1 MPHDCY
7 TTIRFV
13 WYAVYVYFDQ
23 PTTIIIVIVKRKEKK
38 KDRKE
43 TIGEFGVNVGKES
56 EGSDCNHLSTSKK
69 INGTSS
75 HDIIIM

>member
-13 WYAVYVYFDQ
+13 RYAVYVYFDQ
-23 PTTIIIVIVKRKEKK
+23 PTTVIIVIVKRKEKT

-43 TIGEFGVNVGKES
+43 TMGEFGVNVEKKVKEA
-56 EGSDCNHLSTSKK
+56 TVIAYQRRKR
-69 INGTSS
+69 
-75 HDIIIM
+75 

>member
-13 WYAVYVYFDQ
+13 RYAVYVYFDQ
-23 PTTIIIVIVKRKEKK
+23 PTTVIIVIVKRKEKE
-38 KDRKE
+38 KDRKRNYGRIWRE
-43 TIGEFGVNVGKES
+43 RGKES

-69 INGTSS
+69 INGASS

>member
-13 WYAVYVYFDQ
+13 RYAVYVYFDQ
-23 PTTIIIVIVKRKEKK
+23 PTTVIIVIVKRKEKK

-43 TIGEFGVNVGKES
+43 TMGEFGVKR
-56 EGSDCNHLSTSKK
+56 K
-69 INGTSS
+69 
-75 HDIIIM
+75 

>member
-1 MPHDCY
+1 MPHDRY

-23 PTTIIIVIVKRKEKK
+23 PTTVIIVIVKRKEKK

-43 TIGEFGVNVGKES
+43 TIEEFGVNVGKKVREA
-56 EGSDCNHLSTSKK
+56 TVITYQRRKR
-69 INGTSS
+69 
-75 HDIIIM
+75 